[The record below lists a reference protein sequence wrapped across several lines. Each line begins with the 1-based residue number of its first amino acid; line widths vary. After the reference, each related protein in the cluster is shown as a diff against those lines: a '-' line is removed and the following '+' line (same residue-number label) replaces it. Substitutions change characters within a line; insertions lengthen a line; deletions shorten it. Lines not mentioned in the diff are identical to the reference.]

1 MDRHRHGD
9 GGGGRLVGFHRHQ
22 RGEFPAAFLSHTGN
36 TLKEFTK
43 ILRFAADQ
51 LVWTG
56 EVPDEMGGTE
66 LGDGRGWM
74 IEGVERESTR
84 SFNIHPPA
92 F

>member
-1 MDRHRHGD
+1 
-9 GGGGRLVGFHRHQ
+9 
-22 RGEFPAAFLSHTGN
+22 
-36 TLKEFTK
+36 
-43 ILRFAADQ
+43 
-51 LVWTG
+51 VWTG